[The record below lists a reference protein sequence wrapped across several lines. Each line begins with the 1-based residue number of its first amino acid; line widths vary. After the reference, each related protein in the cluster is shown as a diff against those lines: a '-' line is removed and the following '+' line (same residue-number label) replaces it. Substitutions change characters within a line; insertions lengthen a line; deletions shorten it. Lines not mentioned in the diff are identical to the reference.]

1 MSWISPRKSAAAG
14 DSIAGNLLNS
24 FVLHDMLATV
34 KAPLHELSQAHLVL
48 LEVPPVAAQRFEH

>member
-24 FVLHDMLATV
+24 FVLHDMLANV
-34 KAPLHELSQAHLVL
+34 KAPHT
-48 LEVPPVAAQRFEH
+48 